1 VNPRSTG
8 ILALV
13 ALALGAF
20 IWFYEIEGEEGRKSA
35 EEAEKHLFADLEAEA
50 IEWLAFET
58 TDGASVRVE
67 RRDDRW
73 RLVEPLD
80 FPADTVAVDA
90 MAGALADLAHEQAI
104 ESGQALE
111 VYGLGPGARR
121 VEFGTASGSHA
132 LRIGNKAPLGS
143 NTYVARGADDAV
155 FTVSTW
161 RTNALSEELLDLRD
175 RRVLAFDRNAVRSI
189 EASWQGGRVVI
200 ERVGEG
206 WRLREP
212 LDGPADEER
221 VDGLLSDLT
230 YLRTDGFVDDALG
243 DAEAGLDPPDYAVSL
258 ELASDDP
265 DAAPRTLR
273 FALGS
278 PRSDGRRLARG
289 THDTLYALASERIDE
304 FPRELVEYRDRELA
318 RFVVSEASALELV
331 FASEPGDEG
340 GGASVRVEIRR
351 DDTGWT
357 SEPPLR
363 QGAGG
368 DMVAALANLKASDIV
383 AESIG
388 DDELEALGLAPPRTR
403 IRILGRPSGEGEI
416 APVLGELLLGHHD
429 PEQGTFA
436 KRPDRPELF
445 RLDPRQTESLPIDHE
460 AFETHFTKEEAAEEG
475 PAEEGPAEE
484 GRS

>member
-212 LDGPADEER
+212 LDGPADEDR

-230 YLRTDGFVDDALG
+230 YLRTDGFVEG